1 LDRIPSINAY
11 ILNGGKSSRMSTDK
25 AFLTYGNRH
34 LIDITI
40 ECISSITGR
49 VFVVGKKYNHPLLS
63 GSLKD
68 GIQDIGPIAGILA
81 ALRHSDT
88 DYNFFTGVDYP
99 FIDER
104 LILILLSL
112 LKQKGSE
119 YEGIIPVA
127 PDGPHPL
134 FAFYRKSCL
143 PSVERCIKEEDYRIR
158 AIAVYSRIYFSL
170 LSKDLETVDYEKPAL
185 DSLKT
190 DEDRSMLVRRALVNI
205 NNYEDYLHLN
215 G

>member
-1 LDRIPSINAY
+1 
-11 ILNGGKSSRMSTDK
+11 MSTDK

-143 PSVERCIKEEDYRIR
+143 PSVVVLKRKITGSVR
-158 AIAVYSRIYFSL
+158 SRYTAGYISHCSQKTSK
-170 LSKDLETVDYEKPAL
+170 LSTMKSRHSIL
-185 DSLKT
+185 
-190 DEDRSMLVRRALVNI
+190 
-205 NNYEDYLHLN
+205 
-215 G
+215 